1 MLQGGCDERDEQDP
15 GGLRSARAR
24 FRSYAEAVAKKTS
37 KKAVRKKAPSR
48 RRKAASELAAKPAPG
63 LAGATP
69 TIGLDEVLGQEHA
82 VGVLDSAV
90 SSDRLHHAWLFHGPE
105 GVGKFTTALAFAAA
119 ILDPTSVAD
128 LSGRTRPDP
137 DSQVQRL
144 LRGGS
149 HPDLQVVRKELAAF
163 SREDRVRRSMQ
174 TSISIEVVREFLIEP
189 ATRTRVVQGD
199 SLASKVFI
207 VDEAHLL
214 GREAQDTM
222 LKTLEE
228 PGPGVVL
235 ILVTASE
242 DQLRPTI
249 RSRCQRVGF
258 RPLDAGAMA
267 AWIGRSEFDMA
278 GVDQEWAVSF
288 ADGSPGV
295 LTELVKGDLG
305 AWHAELRGT
314 MDRLADGVSV
324 LDAGRTLSKL
334 VDAAAAASVEGKAH
348 ASKAVANRAA
358 ASRMFRLLGEGFR
371 TAMRSAATVGRVED
385 AERLTACIAA
395 CEEAERQLDSN
406 VALGPVFE
414 NLAARCG
421 VER

>member
-1 MLQGGCDERDEQDP
+1 M
-15 GGLRSARAR
+15 
-24 FRSYAEAVAKKTS
+24 AKKTS
-37 KKAVRKKAPSR
+37 KKKARKKAPSR
-48 RRKAASELAAKPAPG
+48 RRKAPSELAAKPAMG
-63 LAGATP
+63 LPGATP
-69 TIGLDEVLGQEHA
+69 TLGLDEVLGQEHA
-82 VGVLDSAV
+82 VGLLDAAV
-90 SSDRLHHAWLFHGPE
+90 TSDRLHHAWLFHGPE
-105 GVGKFTTALAFAAA
+105 GVGKFTTALAFAAL
-119 ILDPTSVAD
+119 ILDPTSAPD
-128 LSGRTRPDP
+128 LSGRARPNPGSD
-137 DSQVQRL
+137 VQQL
-144 LRGGS
+144 LRSGS

-174 TSISIEVVREFLIEP
+174 TSISIEVIREFLIEP
-189 ATRTRVVQGD
+189 ASRTRVVQGD
-199 SLASKVFI
+199 SLASKVFV

-267 AWIGRSEFDMA
+267 AWIERSGLDMT
-278 GVDQEWAVSF
+278 GVDREWAISF

-295 LTELVKGDLG
+295 LTELVNGGLG

-324 LDAGRTLSKL
+324 LDAGKTLSGL
-334 VDAAAAASVEGKAH
+334 VDSAAAVAVEGKAH

-358 ASRMFRLLGEGFR
+358 ASRMFRLLGENFR
-371 TAMRSAATVGRVED
+371 TAMRSSAAVGRVED
-385 AERLTACIAA
+385 AERLIACISA
-395 CEEAERQLDSN
+395 CEDAERQLDSN
-406 VALGPVFE
+406 VQLGPVFE

>member
-1 MLQGGCDERDEQDP
+1 M
-15 GGLRSARAR
+15 
-24 FRSYAEAVAKKTS
+24 AKKAS
-37 KKAVRKKAPSR
+37 KKTTRKKAPAR
-48 RRKAASELAAKPAPG
+48 RGKSAAELAAKPDAG
-63 LAGATP
+63 LTSAGLSV
-69 TIGLDEVLGQEHA
+69 GLDGVLGQEHA
-82 VGVLDSAV
+82 VGVLDAAV
-90 SSDRLHHAWLFHGPE
+90 SSGRLHHAWLFHGPE
-105 GVGKFTTALAFAAA
+105 GVGKFTTALAFAAV
-119 ILDPTSVAD
+119 ILDPTSGPD
-128 LSGRTRPDP
+128 LSGRVRPDP
-137 DSQVQRL
+137 DSEVQRL

-149 HPDLQVVRKELAAF
+149 HPDLQVVRKELAAY

-189 ATRTRVVQGD
+189 ASRTRVVQGD

-235 ILVTASE
+235 ILVTSSE

-258 RPLDAGAMA
+258 RPLDNAAMA
-267 AWIGRSEFDMA
+267 RWIDQSGLDMA
-278 GVDQEWAVSF
+278 GIDAEWAVTF

-295 LTELVKGDLG
+295 LTELVSGGLG

-324 LDAGRTLSKL
+324 IDAGKTLSKL
-334 VDAAAAASVEGKAH
+334 VDSAAAVAVEGKAH

-358 ASRMFRLLGEGFR
+358 ASRMFRLLGESFR
-371 TAMRSAATVGRVED
+371 TAMRGSAAVGRVED
-385 AERLTACIAA
+385 AERLTACITA
-395 CEEAERQLDSN
+395 CQEAERQLDSN

-421 VER
+421 AER

>member
-1 MLQGGCDERDEQDP
+1 M
-15 GGLRSARAR
+15 
-24 FRSYAEAVAKKTS
+24 AKKTG
-37 KKAVRKKAPSR
+37 KKTTRKKAPARRGGSAAVPESR
-48 RRKAASELAAKPAPG
+48 PEAGFTSAG
-63 LAGATP
+63 LTL
-69 TIGLDEVLGQEHA
+69 GLDEVLGQEHA
-82 VGVLDSAV
+82 VGVLDDAV
-90 SSDRLHHAWLFHGPE
+90 SSERLHHAWLFHGPE
-105 GVGKFTTALAFAAA
+105 GVGKFTTALAFAAV
-119 ILDPTSVAD
+119 ILDPTSVSD
-128 LSGRTRPDP
+128 LSGRVRPDP
-137 DSQVQRL
+137 GSEVQRL
-144 LRGGS
+144 LRGGA

-163 SREDRVRRSMQ
+163 SRDERVRRSMQ

-189 ATRTRVVQGD
+189 ASRTRVMQGD

-214 GREAQDTM
+214 GRETQDTM

-228 PGPGVVL
+228 PGQGVVL

-258 RPLDAGAMA
+258 RPLDAAAMTRWTA
-267 AWIGRSEFDMA
+267 RSGLDMA
-278 GVDQEWAVSF
+278 GVDADWAVSF

-295 LTELVKGDLG
+295 LTELVNGGLG

-324 LDAGRTLSKL
+324 IDAGKTLSKL
-334 VDAAAAASVEGKAH
+334 VDSAAAVAVEGKAH
-348 ASKAVANRAA
+348 ASKAVANRAV
-358 ASRMFRLLGEGFR
+358 ASRMFRLLGESFR
-371 TAMRSAATVGRVED
+371 TAMRSSAAVGRVED
-385 AERLTACIAA
+385 AERLTACISA
-395 CEEAERQLDSN
+395 CQEAEHQLDSN